1 MRPSR
6 LTVAVTI
13 GAALLLTAGASFAAP
28 FDEGISEPRED
39 SYYPSKGDPGVDV
52 LHYGLD
58 LNWRRSAR
66 TLVGHAVLDVRATG
80 PTDRFRLDLHS
91 AMQVSSVKVDGSAV
105 TASHTGKTLTVPLPA
120 EVSADS
126 RHVLEVDYRGT
137 PQPVRGPTTRPDLQ
151 RIGMRVTK
159 DGQLRTMQEP
169 FGAFTWYP
177 ANDQPSDK
185 ALYDITIESPPG
197 WSGISNGT
205 MTRLPANGDRPVR
218 SWHLSDPAST
228 YLVTLAVGPYA
239 HRTATGPGGLPLNF
253 WVPRQHTS
261 DYMRVL
267 RNVPR
272 DLVWLEDK
280 LGPYPFDSAG
290 AVVVPGGS
298 AMETQTLV
306 TFGARLFGRG
316 GAREVMVHELAHQW
330 YGDTVSPNDW
340 TGLWLNEGMAMYLQA
355 KWNVDHTRTPWSLWR
370 EVFEIEN
377 SFEREAD
384 GPPAAYKRKHFAET
398 CVYYCTALM
407 YDHLRERLGNRT
419 FWRLVRQWPQTH
431 LNSNA
436 DTATF
441 VSWVESETGR
451 ELSSFFDRW
460 LLSPTWPPR

>member
-1 MRPSR
+1 MHPSR
-6 LTVAVTI
+6 LTAAVTI
-13 GAALLLTAGASFAAP
+13 GAALLLTPGAGFAGASV
-28 FDEGISEPRED
+28 DGTSQPRED
-39 SYYPSKGDPGVDV
+39 SYYPAKGDPGVDV

-58 LNWRRSAR
+58 LDWRRSAR

-80 PTDRFRLDLHS
+80 PTNSFRLDLHS

-105 TASHTGKTLTVPLPA
+105 NASHTGKTLTVPLTA
-120 EVSADS
+120 EVPADS

-137 PQPVRGPTTRPDLQ
+137 PQPVRGPSTRPDMQ

-177 ANDQPSDK
+177 VNDHPSDK
-185 ALYDITIESPPG
+185 ALYDITVESPSG
-197 WSGISNGT
+197 WSGIANGT
-205 MTRLPANGDRPVR
+205 MSRLPANGDRPVTA
-218 SWHLSDPAST
+218 WHLSQPAAS

-239 HRTATGPGGLPLNF
+239 HRSLTGPHGLPLHF
-253 WVPRQHTS
+253 WVPRQHVS

-280 LGPYPFDSAG
+280 LGPYPFETAG
-290 AVVVPGGS
+290 AVIVPGGS

-316 GAREVMVHELAHQW
+316 AREIMVHELAHQW
-330 YGDTVSPNDW
+330 YGDTVTPNDW

-355 KWNVDHTRTPWSLWR
+355 RWNVEHTSTQWSLWR
-370 EVFEIEN
+370 EEFEFGN
-377 SFEREAD
+377 SFYRKTD
-384 GPPAAYKRKHFAET
+384 GPPAAYKRKHFAES

-407 YDHLRERLGNRT
+407 YDHLRERLGNRS
-419 FWRLVRQWPQTH
+419 FYRLVRQWPQTH
-431 LNSNA
+431 LNSSA
-436 DTATF
+436 DKATF
-441 VSWVESETGR
+441 VNWVESETGR
-451 ELSSFFDRW
+451 ELSPFFNRW
-460 LLSPTWPPR
+460 LLSPTWPPS